1 MRKIE
6 WAKASKTMITVA
18 ILCMS
23 FMFLLTMIDAL
34 LVSQETIG
42 EQMAGVILM
51 IGEIITVFIGGLI
64 AAERVGRGKMII
76 SILTGGGVVVTL
88 ILINLI
94 FFGTETIGID
104 FRGVEIMGAACA
116 AGLVPGRKRERR

>member
-6 WAKASKTMITVA
+6 WAKASKIMIILA
-18 ILCMS
+18 ILCLI
-23 FMFLLTMIDAL
+23 FMLLLTMIDAL

-42 EQMAGVILM
+42 EQMAGVILI
-51 IGEIITVFIGGLI
+51 IGEIITVFIGSLI

-76 SILTGGGVVVTL
+76 SILTGGAVVVTL

-104 FRGVEIMGAACA
+104 FRGVGIMGAACA
-116 AGLVPGRKRERR
+116 AGLVSGRKRERR